1 MPRLAASMPAAD
13 FRCGTEPA
21 RSPSGFSAAGGPDRH
36 HRTAALEWR
45 PMPRPRAVS
54 RSGDA
59 VITNSELAR
68 IFNEIGDMLEIAGEV
83 VYKAVAYRRVA
94 DAVERYPDDVA
105 ALFRRGE
112 PPKLPGAGEALTAK
126 LAELAETGR
135 LEYHERLRAKVPAG
149 VLEMLQIPGVGPR
162 TVRTLWESL
171 GIDSLDALR
180 AAAES
185 GGLRHVKGLSART
198 EQNILEGIARLGR
211 RSTRLLLHDA
221 DEMIAALLARLRDV
235 PGVRRIEVAGSLRRR
250 RPTIGDLDVLAATDD
265 PRRLIDALD
274 HLPEVEKVIA
284 AGVDKS
290 SIAVRDGPRVD
301 LMVCP
306 PAAWGSHLVHFTGS
320 AEHNIALRG
329 MALDRGW
336 SLSEKG
342 FKVVETGELLL
353 DAEEE
358 DVYARLGMPWI
369 APELREGGGE
379 VEAALSGRLPSLV
392 THDDVRGD
400 THTHSDW
407 TDGVDTIEVMAR
419 AARDLG
425 HEYIVLT
432 DHSPSL
438 GITRGL
444 LPEQVEAQRAEIDRL
459 NAELAPFRILHG
471 TELEIR
477 ADATLDYPDELLAR
491 FDVVIASIHTGRN
504 QPAEQLTRRA
514 LAALENPHVDVLA
527 HPSGRI
533 VNRRDPLPLDWPRV
547 FEAAARTGTAL
558 EINGSP
564 RLDLDDSLARAAGRA
579 GARLTL
585 ASDAHRTEELGQ
597 QRYAVDLA
605 RRAWLEPDQVLVSRS
620 AADLL
625 ELLA

>member
-1 MPRLAASMPAAD
+1 
-13 FRCGTEPA
+13 
-21 RSPSGFSAAGGPDRH
+21 
-36 HRTAALEWR
+36 
-45 PMPRPRAVS
+45 MPRPRDVS
-54 RSGDA
+54 RSGGGA
-59 VITNSELAR
+59 VISNAEMAR
-68 IFNEIGDMLEIAGEV
+68 IFSEIGDMLEILGEV

-105 ALFRRGE
+105 ALYQRGE
-112 PPKLPGAGEALTAK
+112 PPKLPGAGAALTAK
-126 LAELAETGR
+126 LAELAETGS
-135 LEYHERLRAKVPAG
+135 LEYHERLRAQVPDG
-149 VLEMLQIPGVGPR
+149 LLEILRIPGVGPK
-162 TVRTLWESL
+162 TVRLLHVEL
-171 GIDSLDALR
+171 GIDSVESLR

-185 GGLRHVKGLSART
+185 GGLRHIKGLSERT
-198 EQNILEGIARLGR
+198 EKNIIDGIARLEN
-211 RSTRLLLHDA
+211 RSSRLLIHDA
-221 DEMIAALLARLRDV
+221 DDVMAGLIERLREAR
-235 PGVRRIEVAGSLRRR
+235 GVRRIEVAGSLRRR
-250 RPTIGDLDVLAATDD
+250 RPTIGDLDLLAAVDD
-265 PRRLIDALD
+265 PPAVIAALD
-274 HLPEVEKVIA
+274 SLREVDKVIA
-284 AGVDKS
+284 AGTDKS
-290 SIAVRDGPRVD
+290 SILLSESGLRVD

-306 PAAWGSHLVHFTGS
+306 PEAWGSHLVHFTGS
-320 AEHNIALRG
+320 KDHNIALRG
-329 MALDRGW
+329 RALDRGW

-342 FKVVETGELLL
+342 FKVIDTGELLL
-353 DAEEE
+353 DAEEA
-358 DVYARLGMPWI
+358 DVYARLDLPWI
-369 APELREGGGE
+369 PPEMREGDGE
-379 VEAALSGRLPSLV
+379 VAAAEAGELPTPI

-407 TDGVDTIEVMAR
+407 TDGVDSIETMAR

-438 GITRGL
+438 GIARGL
-444 LPEQVEAQRAEIDRL
+444 LPERVEDQRAEIARL
-459 NAELAPFRILHG
+459 NTELAPFRILHG

-504 QPAEQLTRRA
+504 QSSEQLTKRA
-514 LAALENPHVDVLA
+514 LAAIEHPDVDILA

-547 FEAAARTGTAL
+547 FEAAARSGTAL

-585 ASDAHRTEELGQ
+585 ASDAHRTEELPQ

-605 RRAWLEPDQVLVSRS
+605 RRAWLRPDQVLVSRS
-620 AADLL
+620 ADELL
-625 ELLA
+625 EMVR